1 MAEHKFDTFSLDPS
15 QDLSHSY
22 WCQRVFIIGDC
33 TVGLLNEPL
42 DVTENFLKARIDLKL
57 CGLEAPFQTLS

>member
-1 MAEHKFDTFSLDPS
+1 MTHSLQIILRTFLIVTGV
-15 QDLSHSY
+15 
-22 WCQRVFIIGDC
+22 RVFIIGDY

-57 CGLEAPFQTLS
+57 HGLEAPFQTLS